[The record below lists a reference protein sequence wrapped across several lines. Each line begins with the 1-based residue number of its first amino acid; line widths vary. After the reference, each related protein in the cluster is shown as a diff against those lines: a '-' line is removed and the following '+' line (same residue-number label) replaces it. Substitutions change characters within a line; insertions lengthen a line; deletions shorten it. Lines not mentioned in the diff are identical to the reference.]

1 MIKVFLII
9 FSIMFYFFITF
20 ITNTLNIF
28 YPYTNVL
35 LSGIFIIVVFTIYF
49 KKYNYALISYII
61 FSLVFL
67 FYRRKV
73 SDNINS
79 NFYLFE
85 WLSLVFKNRIVLI
98 NLLGNLLL
106 FMPYV
111 FLIRSK
117 YYLLIIICCIL
128 GLEIIQY
135 ITKRGVLDIV
145 DIVLNIFGCML
156 VIPFR
161 WRFYERRKEIY

>member
-1 MIKVFLII
+1 
-9 FSIMFYFFITF
+9 MFYFFITF

-79 NFYLFE
+79 DFYLFE

-161 WRFYERRKEIY
+161 WRFYER